1 MAIQTQT
8 AVLLF
13 IASHPSGVCE
23 IRDGRANELVRT
35 QINYQGGGPG
45 MSKVLADLQTNGL
58 IERII
63 DGKRTKRIALTKSG
77 FESLEAL
84 KMVDSSGKLLV
95 GFTVDGA
102 APASAEPAAK
112 APAKKAA
119 AKKAPAK
126 KAPAKKAAAKKAPAK
141 KAAAKKA
148 AAATVVPVET
158 AAVVPAKKAAA
169 KKAPTKKAAAKKAAP
184 AVQAAV
190 KAASTKGQKSAKAL
204 MDEFHSN
211 TISSIQELLYG
222 SLKSAISV
230 ENQRVA
236 ELLQEN
242 SELRATLSAQSTAAV
257 ALQRE
262 LNASLAHAKKL
273 EEEKAASAANTGALI
288 AARDRLN
295 NLFS

>member
-1 MAIQTQT
+1 
-8 AVLLF
+8 
-13 IASHPSGVCE
+13 
-23 IRDGRANELVRT
+23 
-35 QINYQGGGPG
+35 
-45 MSKVLADLQTNGL
+45 
-58 IERII
+58 
-63 DGKRTKRIALTKSG
+63 
-77 FESLEAL
+77 
-84 KMVDSSGKLLV
+84 MVDSSGKLLV

-119 AKKAPAK
+119 AKKAPA
-126 KAPAKKAAAKKAPAK
+126 
-141 KAAAKKA
+141 
-148 AAATVVPVET
+148 
-158 AAVVPAKKAAA
+158 
-169 KKAPTKKAAAKKAAP
+169 KKAAAKKAAP